1 MMKAIIFDFD
11 GTIIDTETAW
21 FKVFR
26 DAYQKYG
33 VELTLATY
41 SQCLGT
47 SLETFNPYTH
57 LSTHHDISMDLDDFR
72 STIQHNYA
80 KLIEKESMRPGIL
93 NLLQEAKA
101 AGLKIGLASSSH
113 RDWIDKFVDQ
123 LGIGDYFECYCT
135 ADTVNNVKPNPE
147 LYLQALARLGV
158 QPKEAIA
165 IEDSPNGARAAVAA
179 GLHTVVI
186 KNTLTQ
192 QLPFSQGH
200 YTIESL
206 EQNGLQELMDYFA
219 EESYV
224 KGL

>member
-21 FKVFR
+21 YKVFK

-33 VELTLATY
+33 VDLSLATY

-47 SLETFNPYTH
+47 SLQSFNPYTH
-57 LSTHHDISMDLDDFR
+57 LSTHHSIPIDLDEFR
-72 STIQHNYA
+72 AMIHQNYA
-80 KLIEKESMRPGIL
+80 KLIDQESMRPGIL

-113 RDWIDKFVDQ
+113 RDWINKFVDQ
-123 LGIGDYFECYCT
+123 LGIKDYFECYCT
-135 ADTVNNVKPNPE
+135 ADTVSNVKPDPE
-147 LYLQALARLGV
+147 LYLQGLDQLGV
-158 QPKEAIA
+158 KPNEAIA
-165 IEDSPNGARAAVAA
+165 IEDSPNGALAAVVA

-186 KNTLTQ
+186 KNTLTK

-206 EQNGLQELMDYFA
+206 EHYGLQELIECFVEKTA
-219 EESYV
+219 AN
-224 KGL
+224 G